1 MFFLKQ
7 FDLTALG
14 FGGTMALIDALILSS
29 LKAFNLG
36 WIQWR
41 GILLISMLVYSMQ
54 PLLFLQ
60 SLQYN
65 SLTVMNLLWDVMSD
79 VVVTAIG
86 VFYFSEKLTKFKKLG
101 VFFSIISI
109 FLLTW
114 HDGDD

>member
-14 FGGTMALIDALILSS
+14 FGGTMALIDAVILSS
-29 LKAFNLG
+29 LKAYNLG
-36 WIQWR
+36 WLQWR
-41 GILLISMLVYSMQ
+41 GILLVSMLIYSMQ

-79 VVVTAIG
+79 VIVTAIG

-114 HDGDD
+114 NDGDE